1 MSPRNPISRRDLII
15 AGANFEFTD
24 PSGALAWASIVGD
37 YDEVHIFNHL
47 GLRRQIPLRE
57 HFLSTPRDGRR
68 ALASMLQ
75 SKDAEASQALAE
87 AGEIQELAATKTVTN
102 WNQGFFP
109 QAILDQFEL
118 DKDAFLFAAA
128 QHGYRAGV
136 DHYFPM
142 GTDPMR
148 PTFDGDCAARA
159 FMARGCFKL
168 SQTHELAN
176 ARHLVTRETG
186 AFELARE
193 GMAGMLKT
201 ALRLGVDPYAQDA
214 SGKTM
219 LDHLD
224 TDLRPVVEEI
234 ISELQAAQFLRQ
246 TPMVPGAVVNPTQA
260 ARRSMRL

>member
-1 MSPRNPISRRDLII
+1 MSTSNPISRRDLII

-24 PSGALAWASIVGD
+24 PSGALAWASIIGD

-47 GLRRQIPLRE
+47 GLRKQIPLRE

-136 DHYFPM
+136 DHYLAM
-142 GTDPMR
+142 GADPIR
-148 PTFDGDCAARA
+148 PTFDGDCAARV
-159 FMARGCFKL
+159 FMARGCFQL

-176 ARHLVTRETG
+176 ARHLVTGETG
-186 AFELARE
+186 AFELARA
-193 GMAGMLKT
+193 GMAGMLRT
-201 ALRLGVDPYAQDA
+201 ALRLGVDPYAQDT

-219 LDHLD
+219 LDHLEP
-224 TDLRPVVEEI
+224 DLRPVVEEI
-234 ISELQAAQFLRQ
+234 IAEIQSAQLSQQ
-246 TPMVPGAVVNPTQA
+246 TPMVPAAVVNPSQA
-260 ARRSMRL
+260 DRKPMRL